1 MRCNEA
7 RQRLSEW
14 RLAKPGQVQDLQ
26 LERHLRQCPACAR
39 QADAIRLLRHDIGT
53 SAVHD
58 LEDGLPLAILKS
70 RVEARVSQ
78 IHQPDTKEISLM
90 TTIVRNLK
98 KRPRLSAAV
107 IFGIAMLV
115 FLTLVPF
122 KFDHTVG
129 YEVAVAGVDPTLALD
144 NDRVEALLAKLGME
158 KAEVKVVGCDT
169 TCEIVISCL
178 ESQGDADL
186 VVAAFTSGG
195 KVAFDCEVIEVFK
208 EESGSLL
215 EQAKCAIV
223 VRGQAS
229 RDDGTMRKILVEQ
242 LGEGCGGDAVAWM
255 HCLTDSMLC
264 GDGIGSG
271 KIAIKL
277 ASDGQD
283 EVFNMNIIGDDSI
296 KKCIMIQGAGD
307 GSLQDICAR
316 LKLEGGELDEEL
328 IRQLEEQGCEV
339 TVETSADGTQKAVKI
354 KCNDSALEGIE
365 DEGDESA
372 AKEST
377 EPDMPDQFELSQN
390 YPNPFNPTTT
400 IGFSLPQSEHV
411 TLEIVNI
418 QGQIVRTLIDEVR
431 SAGHHHIE
439 WDATSDAG
447 NKLASG
453 VYFYR
458 LKAGD
463 NIDSKKMTLL
473 K

>member
-1 MRCNEA
+1 
-7 RQRLSEW
+7 
-14 RLAKPGQVQDLQ
+14 
-26 LERHLRQCPACAR
+26 
-39 QADAIRLLRHDIGT
+39 
-53 SAVHD
+53 
-58 LEDGLPLAILKS
+58 
-70 RVEARVSQ
+70 
-78 IHQPDTKEISLM
+78 M

-107 IFGIAMLV
+107 VFGIAVLV

-158 KAEVKVVGCDT
+158 EAEVKVIGCDT
-169 TCEIVISCL
+169 TCKIVISCL
-178 ESQGDADL
+178 ESQDDADL

-195 KVAFDCEVIEVFK
+195 KVALDCEVFK
-208 EESGSLL
+208 EVIEKSGSLL
-215 EQAKCAIV
+215 ERVRCAIV
-223 VRGQAS
+223 VRVQAR
-229 RDDGTMRKILVEQ
+229 RDDGTMRKILVER
-242 LGEGCGGDAVAWM
+242 LGEGCDGDAVAWM
-255 HCLTDSMLC
+255 HCLTDSILC
-264 GDGIGSG
+264 CDFGLGGDGVGAGNIVV
-271 KIAIKL
+271 KL
-277 ASDGQD
+277 ASDGQS
-283 EVFNMNIIGDDSI
+283 EVLNMSVFGDDSV

-316 LKLEGGELDEEL
+316 LQLEGGELDAEL

-354 KCNDSALEGIE
+354 KCNDIAREGIE

-377 EPDMPDQFELSQN
+377 EPNVPDQFELSQN

-418 QGQIVRTLIDEVR
+418 QGQIVRTLIDEVC